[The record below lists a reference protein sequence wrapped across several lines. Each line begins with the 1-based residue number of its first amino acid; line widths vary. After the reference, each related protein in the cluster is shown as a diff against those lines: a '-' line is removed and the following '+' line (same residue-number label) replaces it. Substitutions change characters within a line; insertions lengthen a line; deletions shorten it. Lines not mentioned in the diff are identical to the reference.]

1 MQATSLSRLER
12 GKGRWGGRGE
22 QRGGERGKRGLSR
35 KWEWRGGGEG
45 ERKREVSIK
54 RGKKRWRERLREG
67 SKRGRVRI
75 QQDVG
80 SSLWSLHIISTL
92 QGTSR
97 INCALY

>member
-1 MQATSLSRLER
+1 MR
-12 GKGRWGGRGE
+12 
-22 QRGGERGKRGLSR
+22 
-35 KWEWRGGGEG
+35 
-45 ERKREVSIK
+45 IK

-75 QQDVG
+75 QQTVA

-97 INCALY
+97 NNCALY